1 MQRNYDYILKVCFI
15 GESSVGKTALLKRYA
30 DDVFE
35 EEMLSTIGVDFK
47 FKYISGNVGRSMS
60 WDHLLS
66 CNCGT
71 RLARKGSE
79 ALSKVTIKM
88 PMP

>member
-47 FKYISGNVGRSMS
+47 FKYISGNVG
-60 WDHLLS
+60 L
-66 CNCGT
+66 
-71 RLARKGSE
+71 
-79 ALSKVTIKM
+79 
-88 PMP
+88 